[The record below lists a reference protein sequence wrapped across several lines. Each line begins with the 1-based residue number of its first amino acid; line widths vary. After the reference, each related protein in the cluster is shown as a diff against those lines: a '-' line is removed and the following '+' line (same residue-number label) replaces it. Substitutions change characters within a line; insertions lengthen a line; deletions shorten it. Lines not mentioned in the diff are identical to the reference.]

1 MTAPARTRRT
11 LSHRLIGLVALLL
24 FAIFSGS
31 IILAKAAM
39 MGGFTAPRL
48 PAQTEFLLL
57 LASTFLAIVFLIGEE
72 TRKKQQSR
80 HSPDRTN
87 EFQPEEERQ

>member
-11 LSHRLIGLVALLL
+11 LSHRLTGLVALLL

-39 MGGFTAPRL
+39 MGGFTAPGSRPRPNSCCCS
-48 PAQTEFLLL
+48 PAR
-57 LASTFLAIVFLIGEE
+57 SW
-72 TRKKQQSR
+72 RS
-80 HSPDRTN
+80 SS
-87 EFQPEEERQ
+87 